1 MGLFNKLKNV
11 LFEEE
16 EIEEEVNDTVD
27 ELPKEDVVFEE
38 VREYKPI
45 MPEHKDLPKV
55 KEPVF
60 EKVKTEEKDYS
71 ERELFKS
78 EPTFKF
84 PAFDEDE
91 FNTSMPDKK
100 EEEEKRF
107 SNTMELDRR
116 KREERRNEYSR
127 LDAVRVKE
135 DVKEEKKR
143 FKPSPVISPVYGIL
157 DKDYKADDII
167 EATPNGGTILTNKD
181 LDVDSVRAKA
191 FGKLKNITDE
201 KKKEKPVIV
210 QETYEIK
217 KEVKKEEPVKE
228 EKQKEDK
235 IEEMLD
241 DVVITSE
248 PIIEDS
254 SKLMEERTKTI
265 DELLK
270 DASDEVIDVTD
281 DITESLDLTEEYK
294 KLENEIDD
302 ALDLT
307 SHIEPLVEDEEENST
322 RSSKK
327 KEKSS
332 ALENDTLENDLYD
345 LIDSMY
351 DNTEDG
357 E

>member
-307 SHIEPLVEDEEENST
+307 SHIEPLVEDEEEIVLEVVK
-322 RSSKK
+322 RKK
-327 KEKSS
+327 R
-332 ALENDTLENDLYD
+332 AQH
-345 LIDSMY
+345 
-351 DNTEDG
+351 
-357 E
+357 

>member
-16 EIEEEVNDTVD
+16 EIEDEVIDTEPEVKMVEE
-27 ELPKEDVVFEE
+27 KAYEE
-38 VREYKPI
+38 INEYKPL
-45 MPEHKDLPKV
+45 PELREVNKP

-78 EPTFKF
+78 ETTFKF

-91 FNTSMPDKK
+91 FNTSVPHK
-100 EEEEKRF
+100 EEEHK
-107 SNTMELDRR
+107 SNNVVDFDRR
-116 KREERRNEYSR
+116 KREEKRNDYSR
-127 LDAVRVKE
+127 LDSVRYNKE
-135 DVKEEKKR
+135 EVKEEKKR

-157 DKDYKADDII
+157 DKDYKVDDIVQ
-167 EATPNGGTILTNKD
+167 ATPNGGAILTNKD

-191 FGKLKNITDE
+191 FGKFKNMADE
-201 KKKEKPVIV
+201 KKEKPVIV

-217 KEVKKEEPVKE
+217 KEVPKEEKKEEL
-228 EKQKEDK
+228 K
-235 IEEMLD
+235 ID
-241 DVVITSE
+241 DVIITDE
-248 PIIEDS
+248 PIIEDA

-270 DASDEVIDVTD
+270 DATDQIIDTEDEINNTLTD
-281 DITESLDLTEEYK
+281 NLDLTEEYRK
-294 KLENEIDD
+294 IEDELDS
-302 ALDLT
+302 ALDFT
-307 SHIEPLVEDEEENST
+307 SHIDPVKEDDEEVLDT
-322 RSSKK
+322 KK
-327 KEKSS
+327 DNKKSKSS
-332 ALENDTLENDLYD
+332 ALESDTLENDLYD